1 MLPDLV
7 NKREKGNVEVSN
19 LFVVLVRKDI
29 INEKQNSSNLPH

>member
-29 INEKQNSSNLPH
+29 INEKQNSSNFPH

>member
-29 INEKQNSSNLPH
+29 NEKQNSSNFPH